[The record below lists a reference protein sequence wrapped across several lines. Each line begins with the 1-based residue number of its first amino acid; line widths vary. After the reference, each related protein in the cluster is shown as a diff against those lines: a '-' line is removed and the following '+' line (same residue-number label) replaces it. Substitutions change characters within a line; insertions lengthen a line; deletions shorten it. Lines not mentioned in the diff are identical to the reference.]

1 MRAETQLLLLPF
13 CQSTSR
19 GCEPRFCFTA
29 GVKLR
34 SRSAV
39 AGYHG
44 TYSKGAGEFRQ
55 GSRWAP
61 LPSPRLQD
69 TGLTLPMS
77 PRRAGPPSA
86 NRQPGPP
93 ACGYAVP
100 SRLGPRSPPAVW
112 GSVTWRPGRPPP
124 LLPTPP
130 RSHSPHS
137 PKLLAAA
144 VRPPHARGDHVLPLP
159 AASRAA
165 GRGLASEQAAILPPT
180 ASLLPGRRSPEIL
193 RTQQAHPPL
202 LAAPSRRGS
211 HSPGRPAAPAPPP
224 LLLLPL
230 PPPAAAAI
238 FPCRAC
244 RRGGGATGRK
254 GRGCPRSALR
264 PGRDG
269 PRPAGPG
276 SAGPSNLSGLGRP
289 RQPPPLARP
298 PSCRPAE
305 AP

>member
-124 LLPTPP
+124 PPPHTSPVTFPSQPQAPRCRCEASSRPRGPRPPAPRRLQGRWPRPRLRAGGDPPPHGLTASRPALTGDTAHTAGSSSAARRPVPP
-130 RSHSPHS
+130 RVSQP
-137 PKLLAAA
+137 
-144 VRPPHARGDHVLPLP
+144 GP
-159 AASRAA
+159 ACRSRAA
-165 GRGLASEQAAILPPT
+165 AAAAATAAASGRRRHLPVQGLPPRGRGDRKEGAGVSPLCAPAGQRRPAPRRPRQ
-180 ASLLPGRRSPEIL
+180 RRS
-193 RTQQAHPPL
+193 QQPQ
-202 LAAPSRRGS
+202 
-211 HSPGRPAAPAPPP
+211 RPRQA
-224 LLLLPL
+224 
-230 PPPAAAAI
+230 PAAAAARS
-238 FPCRAC
+238 PALLP
-244 RRGGGATGRK
+244 
-254 GRGCPRSALR
+254 PR
-264 PGRDG
+264 
-269 PRPAGPG
+269 
-276 SAGPSNLSGLGRP
+276 
-289 RQPPPLARP
+289 
-298 PSCRPAE
+298 
-305 AP
+305 